1 LDVGDSAPQKYDL
14 HVLVQVDL
22 LYAQIY
28 DFGRRTL
35 AAEHRYTEATTE
47 SLGGYQILSSENG
60 GPQKWILL
68 ARQNLVAE
76 YEALHQPEEAA
87 KFRAASAKP

>member
-14 HVLVQVDL
+14 HVLVHVDL
-22 LYAQIY
+22 LYAQI
-28 DFGRRTL
+28 FF
-35 AAEHRYTEATTE
+35 
-47 SLGGYQILSSENG
+47 SKNG

-68 ARQNLVAE
+68 ARQNLVTE